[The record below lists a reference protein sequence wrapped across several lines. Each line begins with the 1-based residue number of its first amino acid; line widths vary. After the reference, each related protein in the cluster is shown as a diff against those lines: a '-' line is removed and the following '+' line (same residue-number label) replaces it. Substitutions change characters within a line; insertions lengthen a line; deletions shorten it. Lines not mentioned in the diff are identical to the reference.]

1 MHFINSKFNKILNNS
16 RFPSREKSH
25 KIKFYYYAFIS
36 VGGLLISSVIFYLS
50 ISLMNITVFYANWI
64 GDIVALSF
72 VFLCSWMFIF
82 DHSKKKLSIKF
93 IFNLIAKLL
102 VIYLISSTLYII
114 SNYVSSSTFF
124 WEFSALQ
131 RDFFL
136 TFAKVILAPLSL
148 LTNYVLTFIIIEKL
162 FKG

>member
-1 MHFINSKFNKILNNS
+1 MGLFCLFKCFSISKVAFVTTFINSKS
-16 RFPSREKSH
+16 S
-25 KIKFYYYAFIS
+25 FIS
-36 VGGLLISSVIFYLS
+36 TKSTNRLLLISFRIF
-50 ISLMNITVFYANWI
+50 ISKP
-64 GDIVALSF
+64 F

-114 SNYVSSSTFF
+114 SNFVSSSTFF
-124 WEFSALQ
+124 LEFNAFQ